1 MPTKCHLSFINGDS
15 EGDFILLQEVVNDTE
30 RDRKNYGESIVQ
42 VNVPDNLL
50 EIVDFY
56 DDVFT
61 GSSFKHAGLGIA
73 DDIPYNEATKIAHD
87 LLTSGKYD
95 GFIVKP
101 YERDSCGYANP
112 SNLYVLLKD
121 FKHLAL

>member
-1 MPTKCHLSFINGDS
+1 MPTKCHINKSANYD
-15 EGDFILLQEVVNDTE
+15 EDFILLQEVTE
-30 RDRKNYGESIVQ
+30 ETIALKYGESIVQ

-101 YERDSCGYANP
+101 YESDSCGYANP